1 MLAKRSK
8 RKELIDLGHDFYSQK
23 EYEQCLK
30 ILFRINKLL
39 GSFKQVVKLLKR
51 FPKEAVLVDV
61 GCGGG
66 LFLLHLNHYYPDMRM
81 LGLDT
86 SAEAI
91 KLAQNELKQ
100 WQQRKRPIG
109 NHLEFQL
116 QHQAE
121 LTLEQDSVDII
132 LLTLV
137 CHHLDDEELIEFLIK
152 ASNATRKAVIINDLH
167 RHSIAYY
174 FYKLLSPLFGN
185 RLITL
190 DGLTS
195 IQKGFTR
202 KELKHL
208 LQRANLHNYQIK
220 WHFPFRW
227 SILILKNKG

>member
-1 MLAKRSK
+1 MLTKRSK
-8 RKELIDLGHDFYSQK
+8 EKELIDLGHDFYSQE
-23 EYEQCLK
+23 EYEQCLR
-30 ILFRINKLL
+30 ILFKVNKLF
-39 GSFKQVVKLLKR
+39 GSFKQVIKLLKL
-51 FPKEAVLVDV
+51 FPKDATLVDI

-66 LFLLHLNHYYPDMRM
+66 LFLLHLNQYYPEMRM

-91 KLAQNELKQ
+91 RLAQNELEQ
-100 WQQRKRPIG
+100 WQKRKRSASNNI
-109 NHLEFQL
+109 EFQL

-121 LTLEQDSVDII
+121 LTLKQDSVDI
-132 LLTLV
+132 LLSTLV
-137 CHHLDDEELIEFLIK
+137 CHHLDDEELIEFLTK
-152 ASNATRKAVIINDLH
+152 ASNATRKAVIINDIH
-167 RHSIAYY
+167 RHSIAYC

-185 RLITL
+185 RLITQ

-202 KELKHL
+202 VELERL

-227 SILILKNKG
+227 SILILKNNG